1 MARCYT
7 VSFSAVA
14 VTAAQDL
21 FELTP
26 ADDKPIE
33 IFGMQ
38 LFQTSD
44 FGDAQDEGLQL
55 KVIRGFTA
63 SGSGGSTPTPTVLDN
78 ISTAAGFASETNNT
92 TQANTGSTTTLHID
106 GWNVRAGYQIW
117 LPEGAGWSASQA
129 NTTIVVQQTAP
140 ADSITMSGTLYVKE
154 YP

>member
-1 MARCYT
+1 
-7 VSFSAVA
+7 
-14 VTAAQDL
+14 
-21 FELTP
+21 
-26 ADDKPIE
+26 
-33 IFGMQ
+33 
-38 LFQTSD
+38 
-44 FGDAQDEGLQL
+44 
-55 KVIRGFTA
+55 VIRGFTA